1 MSIFNTL
8 LLKEIIN
15 KYFNKYLISNYIYYN
30 DSFYI
35 ILAEILNNIYDSE
48 YYNNQCQHFLNYN
61 DQVDLNNLLNN
72 VPSLLECQSII
83 FLLFKI
89 LEQINMIDYYN
100 FKIDGEL
107 LLNELQ
113 NNNNFYFLN
122 EIVNQIKFTYELEDI
137 TTKFKNI

>member
-1 MSIFNTL
+1 MSIFNMS
-8 LLKEIIN
+8 LLKEIID
-15 KYFNKYLISNYIYYN
+15 KYFNKYLISNYVYYN

-72 VPSLLECQSII
+72 VPSLLECQPII

-122 EIVNQIKFTYELEDI
+122 EIVNQIKFTYELEEI

>member
-72 VPSLLECQSII
+72 VPSLLECQPII

-122 EIVNQIKFTYELEDI
+122 EIVNQIKFSYELEDI

>member
-1 MSIFNTL
+1 MSIFNISL
-8 LLKEIIN
+8 IKEIID
-15 KYFNKYLISNYIYYN
+15 KYFNKYLISNYVYYD
-30 DSFYI
+30 DSFYNKLI
-35 ILAEILNNIYDSE
+35 DVLNSIYSSE

-72 VPSLLECQSII
+72 YPILLECQSII

-89 LEQINMIDYYN
+89 LEQSNMIDYYN

-107 LLNELQ
+107 LLNELH

-122 EIVNQIKFTYELEDI
+122 EIVNEIKFSYELEDI